1 MRGFIE
7 LYPAIPAWRCALALL
22 LVELGRPDEARAE
35 FEAVAAAG
43 FDASRATRT
52 G

>member
-7 LYPAIPAWRCALALL
+7 LYPAIPAWRGALALL

-35 FEAVAAAG
+35 FERPPRAASPR
-43 FDASRATRT
+43 SRATRT